1 MNLVG
6 LPLPRPFAPADATSF
21 APVRSTPHRRS
32 RLWELSGSFHCS
44 VIGTCLTTGELRQTM
59 SKLLQRDVSAF
70 SDHELHSQAV
80 CLCGQQNPAAK
91 LLQKALDRRH
101 QPTIN
106 RFGRLQGEA
115 AVMAAWAEA
124 LKAGDIPGAYWAVL
138 THPDTGPVGLRRAF
152 GDVHMLSHLVGAAN
166 RADIRRLTALEAEN
180 AELAAKVERQQRR
193 LLDMT
198 AERDAL
204 RRQLATLAL
213 EAPPRDEAA
222 SATLV
227 GMRTLVTELQN
238 RLAGE
243 TARREHLERRVAE
256 LDAAGRE
263 SAERARDAA
272 ALAEALRREIALLDP
287 GEEEDG
293 ASAAPPPL
301 PAHTVLYVGGRP
313 ASTHRIRQVLAAAGG
328 RLLTHDGG
336 RDEHISLLPGLIG
349 QAAHVVFP
357 VDCVSHDAM
366 LTIKRLCRQSG
377 TPWSPLRSTGLA
389 PFLAAIAPDA
399 HICLPETREAAS

>member
-21 APVRSTPHRRS
+21 APVRQTPHRRS
-32 RLWELSGSFHCS
+32 RLWELSGNFHCS
-44 VIGTCLTTGELRQTM
+44 VIGTCLTTGELRQAM
-59 SKLLQRDVSAF
+59 SKLLQRDVSEF

-80 CLCGQQNPAAK
+80 CLSGQQGPAAK

-106 RFGRLQGEA
+106 RFGRLHDEA
-115 AVMAAWAEA
+115 AIMAAWAEA

-138 THPDTGPVGLRRAF
+138 THPDTGPAGLRRAF

-166 RADIRRLTALEAEN
+166 RADIRRLTALEAES

-193 LLDMT
+193 LLDAMT
-198 AERDAL
+198 ERDAL
-204 RRQLATLAL
+204 RRQLAALAL

-222 SATLV
+222 SAALA

-243 TARREHLERRVAE
+243 TARREHLERRIAD
-256 LDAAGRE
+256 LDTASRE
-263 SAERARDAA
+263 SDDRARNAT

-287 GEEEDG
+287 GEDEDG
-293 ASAAPPPL
+293 ADAAPLCLPPL
-301 PAHTVLYVGGRP
+301 TVLYVGGRP
-313 ASTHRIRQVLAAAGG
+313 GSTHRIRHALAMAGG

-336 RDEHISLLPGLIG
+336 RNEHISLLPGLIG

-366 LTIKRLCRQSG
+366 LTIKRLCRQGG

-389 PFLAAIAPDA
+389 PFLDALARETHVSAPR
-399 HICLPETREAAS
+399 TREAVP